1 MSALSI
7 SEIFANIHFY
17 QEHYLSILSK
27 PDQYYIE
34 VPEAY
39 IQVWPFGKQNLYL
52 GDLLQL
58 WFAEKWLIHS
68 TQTTFVHNLIA
79 DQSQER
85 VADLYLYQLHGNA
98 LTGKNQ
104 SIAWSV
110 ETHTPQVIQ
119 VQGVLQHFCEYKTL
133 ATIQSQVHSGAQIYP
148 SVA

>member
-1 MSALSI
+1 MSILSI
-7 SEIFANIHFY
+7 SEIFSNLRFY
-17 QEHYLSILSK
+17 QDNYLSILSH
-27 PDQYYIE
+27 PDQYYCK
-34 VPEAY
+34 VSEAY
-39 IQVWPFGKQNLYL
+39 IQVWPFSKQDLYL

-68 TQTTFVHNLIA
+68 TQTTFAHNLIA

-133 ATIQSQVHSGAQIYP
+133 ATIQSQVHSGVQIYP
-148 SVA
+148 SAA

>member
-1 MSALSI
+1 MSILSI
-7 SEIFANIHFY
+7 SEIFSNLSFY
-17 QEHYLSILSK
+17 QDNYLAILSN
-27 PDQYYIE
+27 PDQYYCK
-34 VPEAY
+34 VAEAY
-39 IQVWPFGKQNLYL
+39 IQVWPFSKQDLYL

-68 TQTTFVHNLIA
+68 AQTNYLHSVIA

-98 LTGKNQ
+98 LTSNNQ

-148 SVA
+148 SAA